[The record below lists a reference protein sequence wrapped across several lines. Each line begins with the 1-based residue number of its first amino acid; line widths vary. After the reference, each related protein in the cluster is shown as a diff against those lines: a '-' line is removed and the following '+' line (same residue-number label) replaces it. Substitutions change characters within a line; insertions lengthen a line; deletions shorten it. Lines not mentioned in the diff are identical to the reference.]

1 MSEGR
6 TFFRR
11 NTLWDHGPIHFFNG
25 TRRSTSSH
33 RLSVRFQASLIFVI
47 GVFFLVEK
55 NRIVSVLLFRLIF
68 LSHFYCSLL
77 LFILIYFCSYLF
89 IFLYFFCSHQDY
101 KLIPFG
107 TGSESPVVVV
117 TNSNVKHSLSDSEY
131 PTRVK
136 QCQDAVKI
144 LQVKY
149 PAVKALRDATMVM
162 LDDVKDKMS
171 STVYNRAKHCIT
183 EDVRTLSAVESLATG
198 DFLKLGKLMTAS
210 HESLQREYE
219 VSCVEL
225 DALVSFALKV
235 EGVYGSRMT
244 GGGFGGCTVTLV
256 ERKSVD
262 KLINHLKD
270 EYMKKFG
277 QVCDCYTAA
286 PSPGAGVIDLKTE
299 LLKPCF
305 QEKKVLKK
313 SSEMLDYV
321 VPIFVVTLAIGVMI
335 NFARK

>member
-1 MSEGR
+1 M
-6 TFFRR
+6 
-11 NTLWDHGPIHFFNG
+11 
-25 TRRSTSSH
+25 
-33 RLSVRFQASLIFVI
+33 
-47 GVFFLVEK
+47 
-55 NRIVSVLLFRLIF
+55 
-68 LSHFYCSLL
+68 
-77 LFILIYFCSYLF
+77 
-89 IFLYFFCSHQDY
+89 
-101 KLIPFG
+101 IPFG
-107 TGSESPVVVV
+107 TGIESTVVVV

-183 EDVRTLSAVESLATG
+183 EDVRTLSAVRSLGSG
-198 DFLKLGKLMTAS
+198 DFSTLGKLMTAS
-210 HESLQREYE
+210 HESLQHEYE

-262 KLINHLKD
+262 KLIIYLKD

-299 LLKPCF
+299 LMKPYVKKNLHENE
-305 QEKKVLKK
+305 EKKKTIK
-313 SSEMLDYV
+313 ADASYMLNYV
-321 VPIFVVTLAIGVMI
+321 VPIVVVAVAVVVMI
-335 NFARK
+335 KLTRK